1 MNVWEDSSQPVE
13 VVRPTFLPNFKVMA
27 SSGRIALSTALGIVD
42 PFSVHRKGHM
52 DIMAIDIARNII
64 VERIWR
70 SGEVVKDDR
79 PEAEN

>member
-1 MNVWEDSSQPVE
+1 MNVWENHDQAVM
-13 VVRPTFLPNFKVMA
+13 PTFLPNFKVMA
-27 SSGRIALSTALGIVD
+27 SDGRGALNTALGIVD
-42 PFSVHRKGHM
+42 PFSVHRKNHM

-79 PEAEN
+79 PEN

>member
-1 MNVWEDSSQPVE
+1 MNVWEDSSQPGKD
-13 VVRPTFLPNFKVMA
+13 RPTFLPNFKVMA
-27 SSGRIALSTALGIVD
+27 SNGRSALSTALAIVD
-42 PFSVHRKGHM
+42 PFSVHRNGHM

-70 SGEVVKDDR
+70 EGVIVKDDR

>member
-1 MNVWEDSSQPVE
+1 MSVM
-13 VVRPTFLPNFKVMA
+13 PTMLPNFKVM
-27 SSGRIALSTALGIVD
+27 SSDGQFALSTALAIVD
-42 PFSVHRKGHM
+42 PFSVHRKNHM

-70 SGEVVKDDR
+70 SGKVVKDDR